1 LATNES
7 GHRLLAAV
15 LLLVFALWF
24 ISLVWIVVSKRQ
36 PITVARE
43 HGHRRRFTG
52 SNHAKA
58 S

>member
-1 LATNES
+1 LATNNS
-7 GHRLLAAV
+7 GHRLLAAL
-15 LLLVFALWF
+15 LLLVSALWF

-36 PITVARE
+36 PVIVANE
-43 HGHRRRFTG
+43 HAHRRRFTG